1 MIVKN
6 LPVFIVGM
14 LFILGPFGSALASER
29 PDHFHGKPADTL
41 EAALTNFAE
50 YNRELAAI
58 LKKEE
63 VTSIDMAQI
72 HELTYTLEN
81 ALNKIRS
88 DLNGLAETLEK
99 VHVASERAETGVV
112 RVQGSAYLNLA
123 DKIIRTPSASSQDIK
138 GNGP

>member
-6 LPVFIVGM
+6 LPVFIVGI
-14 LFILGPFGSALASER
+14 LFILGPSASALASER

-50 YNRELAAI
+50 YNRELAVI

-63 VTSIDMAQI
+63 ITSRDMAQI

-88 DLNGLAETLEK
+88 DLDGLAGTLEK
-99 VHVASERAETGVV
+99 VHVASERAETGIA

-123 DKIIRTPSASSQDIK
+123 DKIIRTPSVSSQNIK

>member
-29 PDHFHGKPADTL
+29 PDHFRGKPAETL
-41 EAALTNFAE
+41 EAALTNFTE
-50 YNRELAAI
+50 YNKELAAI

-63 VTSIDMAQI
+63 ITSRDMAQI

-88 DLNGLAETLEK
+88 DLDGLAETLEK
-99 VHVASERAETGVV
+99 VHVASERAATDIA
-112 RVQGSAYLNLA
+112 RIKGSAYLNLA
-123 DKIIRTPSASSQDIK
+123 DKIIRDPSVPSQEIK